1 MGCVAFHEAPHSS
14 PSKSPEEFHS
24 RKDTTITTQSA
35 KPKFLGVLE
44 KPTLLVRDQFYSKY
58 DGSLMH
64 KWRRVDVINVDE
76 EDHSKIFVHFQGW
89 ADTFDQWIDL
99 HAEIDKVAPLLLLSK
114 AQCSTGKAL
123 TEEELKITRHYLLTG
138 DFQPPSL
145 TARPITT
152 TNPREDV
159 MISPTV
165 VLPMEFFVEGKLV
178 SLMIVASIQP
188 PSVNRL

>member
-24 RKDTTITTQSA
+24 RKDTTSTTTPHTT
-35 KPKFLGVLE
+35 PKFLGVLE
-44 KPTLLVRDQFYSKY
+44 KPTLLVRDQFHSKY

-99 HAEIDKVAPLLLLSK
+99 HTEMDNVAPLLLLSK

-123 TEEELKITRHYLLTG
+123 TEEELRITRHYLLTG

-152 TNPREDV
+152 NPRDEG
-159 MISPTV
+159 MTSPAV

-178 SLMIVASIQP
+178 SSFCHHL
-188 PSVNRL
+188 RLTVS

>member
-1 MGCVAFHEAPHSS
+1 MGCVAFHEAPHAS

-24 RKDTTITTQSA
+24 RKDTTVTSQPTT
-35 KPKFLGVLE
+35 KPKFLGVVE
-44 KPTLLVRDQFYSKY
+44 KPTLLVRDQFHSKY

-76 EDHSKIFVHFQGW
+76 DDCSKIFVHFQGW

-99 HAEIDKVAPLLLLSK
+99 HTEIDKVAPLLLLSK

-138 DFQPPSL
+138 EFHPPSL
-145 TARPITT
+145 TARPSNTLT
-152 TNPREDV
+152 REDT
-159 MISPTV
+159 IITPPV
-165 VLPMEFFVEGKLV
+165 VLPTEFFVEGKLV
-178 SLMIVASIQP
+178 S
-188 PSVNRL
+188 